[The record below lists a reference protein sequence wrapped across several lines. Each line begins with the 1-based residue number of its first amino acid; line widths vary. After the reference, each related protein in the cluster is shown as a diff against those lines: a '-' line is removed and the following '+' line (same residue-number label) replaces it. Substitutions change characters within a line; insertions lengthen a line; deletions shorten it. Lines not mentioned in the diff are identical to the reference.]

1 MLKVGITGG
10 IGSGKT
16 TICYFFR
23 LLGIPVFEADT
34 EAKHIINSS
43 AFVRSELKRL
53 FGNDIYLANQ
63 SIDRKKLAGLIFN
76 SPILLEKVNA
86 IVHPEVRKF
95 FFEWCATQNT
105 PYIIH
110 EAAILFESGFYKMMD
125 QTILVKAPVNDRI
138 HRVMTREITTEEEV
152 KNRISKQ
159 WTDEE
164 KEALAT
170 YTINNN
176 NAELIIPRL
185 LELDKKFKSHG

>member
-16 TICYFFR
+16 TICNFFR

-34 EAKHIINSS
+34 EAKHIIDSS
-43 AFVRSELKRL
+43 AFVQSELKRL
-53 FGNDIYLANQ
+53 FGNDIYLTNQ
-63 SIDRKKLAGLIFN
+63 SIDRKKLAGFIFN

-86 IVHPEVRKF
+86 IIHPEVRKS
-95 FFEWCATQNT
+95 FFEWCTRQNSS
-105 PYIIH
+105 YIIH

-125 QTILVKAPVNDRI
+125 QIILVKAPLKEQI
-138 HRVMTREITTEEEV
+138 SRVMARENTTEEEV
-152 KNRISKQ
+152 RNRISKQ

-164 KEALAT
+164 KEVLAT

-176 NAELIIPRL
+176 NAELIIPQL
-185 LELDKKFKSHG
+185 LELDKKFKLHG

>member
-16 TICYFFR
+16 TICNFFR

-34 EAKHIINSS
+34 EAKHILNSS
-43 AFVRSELKRL
+43 AFVQSELKRL
-53 FGNDIYLANQ
+53 FGNDIYLTNQ
-63 SIDRKKLAGLIFN
+63 SIDRKKLAGFIFN

-86 IVHPEVRKF
+86 IIHPEVRKS
-95 FFEWCATQNT
+95 FFEWCTRQDSS
-105 PYIIH
+105 YIIH

-125 QTILVKAPVNDRI
+125 QTILVKAPLKERI
-138 HRVMTREITTEEEV
+138 SRVMARENTTEEEV
-152 KNRISKQ
+152 RNRISKQ

-164 KEALAT
+164 KEVLAT

-176 NAELIIPRL
+176 NAELIIPQL
-185 LELDKKFKSHG
+185 LELDKKFKLHG